1 MHRPGQNSHD
11 FRERLPCCLAS
22 CFSLIQR
29 SSTRSNVASSH
40 TNIVVLCTNP
50 HPSTMTFAVRK
61 KRRKPNALSK
71 RRPKPKPETN
81 VRRTRRPPPQICKA
95 DESKVGFG
103 DLPAELRNQI
113 YEIALTPS
121 DGASIRIVQIPP
133 GIAGRTIALGLLASC
148 KAVQKE
154 AWSFFYERNVF
165 RVDYLSSQADRLP
178 SVSLFGT
185 GQWRGHLIVNGGS
198 FGCSADASKVHH

>member
-1 MHRPGQNSHD
+1 MHRPGQNSQD

-29 SSTRSNVASSH
+29 SSTRSKHFNFAHKYRGSLYKS
-40 TNIVVLCTNP
+40 